1 MKKEKSV
8 QIARPAQR
16 KITQEM
22 DSDPLLAQIQEKSA
36 KSSLLIVTQAVLINR
51 DQQRNQSFKIQ
62 NCEAYKLQTL

>member
-16 KITQEM
+16 KISQEM

-36 KSSLLIVTQAVLINR
+36 KSSLLIIT
-51 DQQRNQSFKIQ
+51 
-62 NCEAYKLQTL
+62 